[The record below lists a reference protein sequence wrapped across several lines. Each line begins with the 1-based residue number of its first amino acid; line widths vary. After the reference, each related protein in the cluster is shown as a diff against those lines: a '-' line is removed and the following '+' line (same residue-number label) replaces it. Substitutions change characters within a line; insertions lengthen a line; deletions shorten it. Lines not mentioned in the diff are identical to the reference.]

1 MNHASHLTLQERYQ
15 IAAMHCVAVG
25 HNQIGRML
33 GRSRSTID
41 REVKRNCGADGH
53 YDPGKAHAFARARL
67 RSRAR
72 ANARRI
78 DPSTW
83 TRVHEGLGLHWSPE
97 QIAGRLRLE
106 DTPVRVS
113 HETIYTHIYA
123 DKRIGG
129 GLWRLLASQKP
140 RRRRH
145 GSGRARR
152 HLIPDRVPIEMRP
165 AIVERRT
172 RFGDWEGD
180 TLADSSHRHAVVT
193 LVERRSMFIVLAAVA
208 RRTAELV
215 CGAIATSLRRVDL
228 PAHTLTLDNG
238 AEFCAHGRIT
248 EALGTRCYFARPYA
262 AWQRGL
268 NENHNGLVRR
278 YIPKKTSL
286 ANYTQGQLDIISD
299 RLNNR
304 PRKKLG
310 YLTPQEF
317 IDLRY
322 FPRKPRALR
331 S

>member
-1 MNHASHLTLQERYQ
+1 MATHLTLEERYQ
-15 IAAMHCVAVG
+15 IQAMRRFGAG
-25 HNQIGRML
+25 HNKIARVL

-41 REVKRNCGADGH
+41 REVKRNKAADEH
-53 YDPGKAHAFARARL
+53 YNASRADAFARARL

-78 DPSTW
+78 DPAVW
-83 TRVHEGLGLHWSPE
+83 GRVRSYLPVMTPE
-97 QIAGRLRLE
+97 LIAGRLRLE
-106 DTPVRVS
+106 GCGLRVS
-113 HETIYTHIYA
+113 HESIYSHIYA
-123 DKRIGG
+123 DKRAGG
-129 GLWRLLASQKP
+129 QLWRLLPCQKL
-140 RRRRH
+140 RRRRY
-145 GSGRARR
+145 GAGRTRR

-165 AIVERRT
+165 AIVERKT

-180 TLADSSHRHAVVT
+180 TLADASHRNAVAT
-193 LVERRSMFIVLAAVA
+193 LVERRSMYVVLAAVKK
-208 RRTAELV
+208 RTTELV
-215 CGAIATSLRRVDL
+215 CNAIANALKWAPL

-248 EALGTRCYFARPYA
+248 EAVGTRCYFARPYA

-278 YIPKKTSL
+278 YIPKKSSL
-286 ANYTQGQLDIISD
+286 ANYTQAQLDIIAN

-310 YLTPQEF
+310 YLTPREF

-322 FPRKPRALR
+322 FPRTTRALR